1 MEKNVVNVIMPM
13 LGGGT
18 RMQGVQKTCKPL
30 MKLPNGEHFF
40 VKALS
45 SLRNYHV
52 SKLVLLVLEEYAD
65 EFRKSFEYDLPF
77 DELKVVPHCPTNSP
91 VESLMVGLQYV
102 DDDLPLFSLDCDIF
116 AEIPLVELSDD
127 VFGKLF
133 TFNDTIGNKSYV
145 TTTKDGYVLNV
156 EEKHMISNDAVFG
169 SYLFIDVKKMK
180 RYVENA
186 GYLSQIFK
194 NALHSGER
202 VSAERIEGSV
212 KMFGTL
218 EELLKYGAD

>member
-156 EEKHMISNDAVFG
+156 EEKRMISNDAVFG

-218 EELLKYGAD
+218 EELLKYGAY

>member
-13 LGGGT
+13 LGGGA

-156 EEKHMISNDAVFG
+156 EEKRMISNDAVFG

>member
-77 DELKVVPHCPTNSP
+77 DELKVVQHCQTNSP

-156 EEKHMISNDAVFG
+156 EEKRMISNDAVFG

-218 EELLKYGAD
+218 EELLKYGAY

>member
-1 MEKNVVNVIMPM
+1 MVKNVVNVIMPM

-156 EEKHMISNDAVFG
+156 EEKRMISNDAVFG

-202 VSAERIEGSV
+202 VSAERIGGSV
-212 KMFGTL
+212 RMFGTL

>member
-156 EEKHMISNDAVFG
+156 EEKRMISNDAVFG

>member
-1 MEKNVVNVIMPM
+1 VNVIMPM

-127 VFGKLF
+127 VCGKLF
-133 TFNDTIGNKSYV
+133 TFYDTIGNKSYV

-156 EEKHMISNDAVFG
+156 EEKRMISNDAVFG

>member
-156 EEKHMISNDAVFG
+156 EEKRMISNDAVFG

-202 VSAERIEGSV
+202 VLAERIEGSV